1 MCAYQP
7 TTRKHFDMESDPFDD
22 ILGLEEQFYNEG
34 HQLGLTDG
42 AKAGRI
48 EGRVFGLEK
57 GFEKFVESGR
67 VHGRATVWAG
77 RLSKASA
84 SNKEEPTSVLPSS
97 SSTEQPDAS
106 VITSTKL
113 PTLSDKGRIEK
124 HIRVLYALMEPAT
137 LSTENTEDAVS
148 DFDDR
153 FKRAQGKIKII
164 EKVLGEEGVPT
175 GNTDD
180 STGNPN
186 APGKSKGD
194 GANIEDVDILKA
206 RH

>member
-1 MCAYQP
+1 
-7 TTRKHFDMESDPFDD
+7 MEYDPFDD
-22 ILGLEEQFYNEG
+22 ILGLEEQFYDEG
-34 HQLGLTDG
+34 HQLGITDG

-57 GFEKFVESGR
+57 GFEKYVESGR
-67 VHGRATVWAG
+67 VHGRASVWAG
-77 RLSKASA
+77 RLPTTPRVS
-84 SNKEEPTSVLPSS
+84 KEESISTKSPSS
-97 SSTEQPDAS
+97 NTKQPD
-106 VITSTKL
+106 TSATTSAKL
-113 PTLSDKGRIEK
+113 PTLAGNSRIEK
-124 HIRVLYALMEPAT
+124 HVRILYALMEPAT

-164 EKVLGEEGVPT
+164 EKVLGEEAVGS
-175 GNTDD
+175 GNID
-180 STGNPN
+180 SGAGQSGST
-186 APGKSKGD
+186 AKSSGD